1 MIVQVKRFDFVK
13 GVVTLH
19 PRIVPDKLPETPL
32 TALLRRQAKK

>member
-19 PRIVPDKLPETPL
+19 TRIVKRAPKRPS
-32 TALLRRQAKK
+32 